1 MLDYKKELGKAVQHF
16 WRTRGKQKKRQGGD
30 SGVKDAGNRAAV
42 TGGKHA
48 DGFVRLIAAIVKN
61 ASLPNVEIHVTE
73 KKPRTLPG
81 FYRPCKE
88 WDLVVLSDNNLVA
101 VVEVKSQVGSFGNN
115 FNNRVEEA
123 LGNATDF
130 WAAYREGAFKPSQ
143 RPWLGYLFM
152 LEETPA
158 SLKPTKRIV
167 LKPYRIDD
175 AFQERSY
182 ATRYELVCERLVR
195 DRLYDAACFFTSN
208 VKNGRRGEYREPNP
222 ELSIR
227 NFAISLHARAAAFAK
242 AGKELKVLEAENH
255 ERT

>member
-1 MLDYKKELGKAVQHF
+1 
-16 WRTRGKQKKRQGGD
+16 
-30 SGVKDAGNRAAV
+30 
-42 TGGKHA
+42 
-48 DGFVRLIAAIVKN
+48 
-61 ASLPNVEIHVTE
+61 
-73 KKPRTLPG
+73 
-81 FYRPCKE
+81 
-88 WDLVVLSDNNLVA
+88 
-101 VVEVKSQVGSFGNN
+101 
-115 FNNRVEEA
+115 
-123 LGNATDF
+123 
-130 WAAYREGAFKPSQ
+130 
-143 RPWLGYLFM
+143 M

-227 NFAISLHARAAAFAK
+227 NFAISLHARAAAFAQ

-255 ERT
+255 ETT